1 MRKKMNFGVLAS
13 AAGLTLLSAAALL
26 TSCAREE
33 AGGDPDGVV
42 TMSVKASVSGYSG
55 LSATRSDYDRIN
67 DVEAVNVVRY
77 AIYTGG
83 SLVDHNE
90 TGEFRVSARKR
101 YDLYAIA
108 NVSGWSYPSSEEALR
123 RQTMPAPAI
132 SSFATAGIPLAGCAE
147 DVKPGDHNF
156 TSEIPL
162 KRLFSLVRLDLTPPA
177 GATVSDVIINAF
189 YVTNQNAVLTPFGES
204 FYAEGVSGCA
214 KAADDATDGHAY
226 RDEVPAELTKG
237 RYFVY
242 VPENCSFVS
251 GRTITPSG
259 FYLRGS
265 YALDGVK
272 RTVDATTLIATGA
285 DATSALVSGQC
296 RRNALV
302 TVSLYDLSSAAEE
315 PWLEVDPA
323 SLTDTMYVAE
333 ASSTFRAV
341 VHNYA
346 GGLTVSSSD
355 NIRVLNAAD
364 GGLFADNGDGT
375 ATLSLR
381 YGCLAE
387 GDGTG
392 TISVMKAGSA
402 IRDGVISMRTK
413 APTLKFDKA
422 SYPLTNAART
432 QAVSLTYRMG
442 DGSVYRSYDQALYDE
457 LLDVRTEV
465 AGKAKNLVRFIP
477 TQVSLNVGA
486 NIDES
491 NAGTYPDALVARP
504 AASGCGVAAA
514 KAAVRLENPQP
525 SLKPIWLGL
534 GFVSDVP
541 DFYLNFESYNNDFHY
556 TIDGKEYVAD
566 GGYASGSEEIADFMA
581 SWFYDDVSVA
591 NDNTTEIFP
600 VQTPLKAKSLSDVA
614 VVLKE
619 HAASFTLGSSFALA
633 TELDCVNGGEYGLD
647 GDVLYS
653 DLDKGSFYYYT
664 LSGERKC
671 FITEYEDRFEV
682 VPIFRQDEQGGGA
695 GGDEVSF
702 ALKNVAF
709 VYDKGEAASAGEDGN
724 QFYKSVFHVE
734 VRISGAPDVNKG
746 LSFKVWVTDDPAASD
761 IATETPILLGDLGTV
776 KSLIGS
782 SPAGSYDVGEWISG
796 DVLSINRDYL
806 PLNDET
812 YSESLSVTM
821 QVIYDGKTYAVC
833 EGVVPKLGYVSG
845 GNWVYV
851 NWR

>member
-13 AAGLTLLSAAALL
+13 AAGLALLSAAALL

-33 AGGDPDGVV
+33 DGGDPDGFV
-42 TMSVKASVSGYSG
+42 TMSVKASMSGYSG

-177 GATVSDVIINAF
+177 GATVRDVIINAF
-189 YVTNQNAVLTPFGES
+189 CVTNQNAVLTPFGES
-204 FYAEGVSGCA
+204 FYAEGVPGCA

-272 RTVDATTLIATGA
+272 RMVDATTLIATGA

-333 ASSTFRAV
+333 ASSTFSAV

-422 SYPLTNAART
+422 SYPLTNADRS
-432 QAVSLTYRMG
+432 QAVSLTYRVG

-457 LLDVRTEV
+457 LTGIMNRRGVMDRIPSYALDH
-465 AGKAKNLVRFIP
+465 AGQKAFI
-477 TQVSLNVGA
+477 L
-486 NIDES
+486 
-491 NAGTYPDALVARP
+491 
-504 AASGCGVAAA
+504 
-514 KAAVRLENPQP
+514 
-525 SLKPIWLGL
+525 
-534 GFVSDVP
+534 
-541 DFYLNFESYNNDFHY
+541 
-556 TIDGKEYVAD
+556 
-566 GGYASGSEEIADFMA
+566 IADL
-581 SWFYDDVSVA
+581 DHLKQI
-591 NDNTTEIFP
+591 NDHYGHVEG
-600 VQTPLKAKSLSDVA
+600 D
-614 VVLKE
+614 
-619 HAASFTLGSSFALA
+619 FAI
-633 TELDCVNGGEYGLD
+633 
-647 GDVLYS
+647 
-653 DLDKGSFYYYT
+653 
-664 LSGERKC
+664 RKC
-671 FITEYEDRFEV
+671 ADTLRYILGPEAIIGR
-682 VPIFRQDEQGGGA
+682 I
-695 GGDEVSF
+695 GGDEFLAVYPENEDTGKDGRIVRDK
-702 ALKNVAF
+702 LRAF
-709 VYDKGEAASAGEDGN
+709 MAEFNAGSDKAYYVEL
-724 QFYKSVFHVE
+724 SVGITAFTC
-734 VRISGAPDVNKG
+734 KG
-746 LSFKVWVTDDPAASD
+746 DPD
-761 IATETPILLGDLGTV
+761 IAALTRNADARLYED
-776 KSLIGS
+776 K
-782 SPAGSYDVGEWISG
+782 AK
-796 DVLSINRDYL
+796 RRA
-806 PLNDET
+806 
-812 YSESLSVTM
+812 SVA
-821 QVIYDGKTYAVC
+821 KTA
-833 EGVVPKLGYVSG
+833 
-845 GNWVYV
+845 
-851 NWR
+851 